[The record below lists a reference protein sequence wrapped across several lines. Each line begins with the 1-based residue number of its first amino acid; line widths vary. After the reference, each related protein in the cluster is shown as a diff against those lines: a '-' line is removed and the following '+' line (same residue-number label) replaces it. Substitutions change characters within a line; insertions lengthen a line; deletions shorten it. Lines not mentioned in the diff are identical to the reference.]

1 MAEIDQVTLAQ
12 RAGPARPERAA
23 EHAAAGGEQ
32 PLVSVEDVMTLE
44 QARSLSGRRGA
55 RLVLLMGERSTGK
68 TALIAMLWQQFLE
81 QDGLDDHRLA
91 GSRCAR
97 GLERR
102 AHWARLSAA
111 QPSARFPATHAEDEG
126 VLHLRVR
133 RPDGRRVELLLAD
146 LAGGGFEQ
154 VREGRGLLEALPWAV
169 RADRFAVVLDAASLS
184 VPGES
189 EIAVT
194 RARRL
199 LLALAAS
206 GAVRDSAR
214 VALVLTKADSLS
226 ESGAKRSA
234 CTRPPWHACGPS
246 VRDWP
251 SWSAGCVRTTGR
263 ARRCPCPRWRPGAAS
278 RPFAHER
285 AGAPAARLPRPAANR
300 QVDVP
305 RRPLGADPVA
315 RRALGPRDRL
325 QRRSLLRAEARRSG
339 RARRGARPHGA

>member
-1 MAEIDQVTLAQ
+1 MTEIDQVTLAQ
-12 RAGPARPERAA
+12 RAAPARPERPPEYAA
-23 EHAAAGGEQ
+23 PGGEQ
-32 PLVSVEDVMTLE
+32 PLVSVEDAMTFE

-81 QDGLDDHRLA
+81 QDGLADHRLA

-111 QPSARFPATHAEDEG
+111 QPSARFPATRAEDEG

-189 EIAVT
+189 EIAIT

-226 ESGAKRSA
+226 ESGAKALSRHEPELLDVA
-234 CTRPPWHACGPS
+234 RLCDPEAICVHTAAVAR
-246 VRDWP
+246 
-251 SWSAGCVRTTGR
+251 VRTERQGLAELVGWLCQNDRPRAPMPVPEVAPGR
-263 ARRCPCPRWRPGAAS
+263 SIAA
-278 RPFAHER
+278 FR
-285 AGAPAARLPRPAANR
+285 A
-300 QVDVP
+300 
-305 RRPLGADPVA
+305 
-315 RRALGPRDRL
+315 
-325 QRRSLLRAEARRSG
+325 
-339 RARRGARPHGA
+339 